1 MYLTSIDDENI
12 GPIEKI
18 NIKMP
23 FDELGNPKP
32 IILVGENGSGKSM
45 ILSNIV
51 DSLYEFVEQSYND
64 MTVKNNVG
72 GHDYFKIITSNQIK
86 IGKTYA
92 FSYLK
97 FKDKEKVFEYLM
109 KNGNL
114 NYTQF
119 KEKNSEALLTY
130 NSEKNNIKETTKD
143 PDFFKDEFEK
153 SSYCYFSPNRYSKPE
168 WLNKKYIVD
177 ESITVDQRFSSELKK
192 PINIEGLDEFNLSWL
207 LDIIVDSRPD
217 IIKKADGSY
226 STRDISNHDLDLMS
240 ISRKNIEEILSEILG
255 EDVHLSLNF
264 RNSYGARFNI
274 KNNHGDTIIPT
285 LDSLSTG
292 QMALFNMFATIIKYA
307 DRGDINKSIHISDI
321 TGIVIIDEIELHLHS
336 ILQKEVLPNL
346 IKKFP
351 KVQFIITSH
360 SPLFLLGMEDVF
372 GKSGFE
378 IYNLP
383 NGEKIGT
390 ESFSEFKKSY
400 DYMKNTD
407 IYRNELKD
415 NIDKQLDK
423 KTVVVTEGCTD
434 WRHMVR
440 ALSRLKENERY
451 KEDFKDLDIEFIMY
465 DDSNV
470 KDSDFQTFD
479 MGDTRLISMCEYYS
493 RIRQNNK
500 IIFIGDRDKKEEE
513 ILSEEN
519 KKYKK
524 WNNNVYSFQI
534 PVPEHRRNT
543 PNICIEHY
551 YTDDEIKREFKCNDG
566 IIRRLYMG
574 NEFNSNGL
582 DIENHKMCKCINKC
596 GTDKIDI
603 IEGSSKDR
611 VTDFNDE
618 NKVNYALSK
627 KIFADNIYNEQEG
640 FENIGYESFKDI
652 FYIIKDIEKE
662 NLD

>member
-1 MYLTSIDDENI
+1 MYLASIDDENI

-23 FDELGNPKP
+23 FNDLGNPKP
-32 IILVGENGSGKSM
+32 VILVGENGSGKSM
-45 ILSNIV
+45 VLSNIV

-64 MTVKNNVG
+64 MTVKTNFG
-72 GHDYFKIITSNQIK
+72 GHAYFKIISPNQIK
-86 IGKTYA
+86 IGKPYA
-92 FSYLK
+92 FSYLR
-97 FKDKEKVFEYLM
+97 FRNEEKSFEYIM

-114 NYTQF
+114 SYSDF
-119 KEKNSEALLTY
+119 KEKNPEVNLIY
-130 NSEKNNIKETTKD
+130 NNEKDNIKETTQS
-143 PDFFKDEFEK
+143 PEFFRDEFKK

-168 WLNKKYIVD
+168 WLNKKYTVD
-177 ESITVDQRFSSELKK
+177 ESIILDERNTSELKK

-217 IIKKADGSY
+217 VIKDSDGEY
-226 STRDISNHDLDLMS
+226 VIRNISINDLDLMS

-255 EDVHLSLNF
+255 EDVYLSLNF
-264 RNSYGARFNI
+264 RNFYGARFNI
-274 KNNHGDTIIPT
+274 KNNNGKTIVPT

-292 QMALFNMFATIIKYA
+292 QMALFNMFATIIRYA

-321 TGIVIIDEIELHLHS
+321 TGIVIIDEIELHLNS
-336 ILQKEVLPNL
+336 ILQKEVLPKL

-360 SPLFLLGMEDVF
+360 SHLFLLGMKERF
-372 GKSGFE
+372 GKNEFE

-415 NIDKQLDK
+415 NIDKKLDR
-423 KTVVVTEGCTD
+423 KTIVVTEGCTD

-440 ALSRLKENERY
+440 ALRRLKEDKNY

-465 DDSNV
+465 DDNNV
-470 KDSDFQTFD
+470 KDSDFQTFY
-479 MGDTRLISMCEYYS
+479 MGDSSLISMCEYYS
-493 RIRQNNK
+493 RIKQNNK

-582 DIENHKMCKCINKC
+582 DIKNHNMCKCINKC
-596 GTDKIDI
+596 GTGKIDI

-611 VTDFNDE
+611 VINFNDD

-627 KIFADNIYNEQEG
+627 KIFADNIYNEKEG
-640 FENIGYESFKDI
+640 FKNIGYESFKDI

-662 NLD
+662 KLD